1 MDQTESSVTTPISF
15 KELAASRRAWIDGV
29 LRPWCR
35 QAPRKDLRL
44 AELEWNDIAGKV
56 DPVKTLWAWAW
67 SRFPEAVHE
76 ELGLDETTELTVT
89 LTSGDSITGFV
100 DARESTN
107 GQLVLWSRDAAT
119 NALQSRGPFS
129 IDDVSSILRA

>member
-1 MDQTESSVTTPISF
+1 MSDESNSSIVTF
-15 KELAASRRAWIDGV
+15 AELAASRRAWIDGV
-29 LRPWCR
+29 LQPWCR
-35 QAPRKDLRL
+35 QATRKDLRL

-56 DPVKTLWAWAW
+56 DAAKTLWAWAW

-89 LTSGDSITGFV
+89 LASGASITGFV
-100 DARESTN
+100 DARESTT
-107 GQLVLWSRDAAT
+107 GQLVLWSRDAST

-129 IDDVSSILRA
+129 IDDISSIHRVE